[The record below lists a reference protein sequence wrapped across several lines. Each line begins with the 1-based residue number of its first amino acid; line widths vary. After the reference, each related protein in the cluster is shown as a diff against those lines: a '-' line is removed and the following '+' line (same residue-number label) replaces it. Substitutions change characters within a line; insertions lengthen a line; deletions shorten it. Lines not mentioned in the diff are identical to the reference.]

1 MENNQ
6 ITPFVTE
13 TTVVITDKSS
23 NELNIEYYNDE
34 IAMFGTYQSTGW
46 KDPILASIKE
56 HLQNI
61 HNALPEIDVNAEGV
75 IPEDFKLTL
84 QSGKKPP
91 VVKVNFNIY
100 SNETFFKPVIADFI
114 KKIQTG
120 IDTAE

>member
-46 KDPILASIKE
+46 KDPILASIKK

-61 HNALPEIDVNAEGV
+61 HNALPEIEDSSEGE
-75 IPEDFKLTL
+75 IPEDFKLSL
-84 QSGKKPP
+84 QAGKKPP

-100 SNETFFKPVIADFI
+100 SNEAFFKPVIADFI